1 MKIGL
6 ISGRV
11 PPNLISNSE
20 DVTIETDYGSV
31 EVKIAEVAGHEVC
44 FVGRHGPKR
53 NLPPHKV
60 NYRGNIQALSA
71 SHVDYI
77 ISVGTVGSLNK
88 TMKPGHLVIPH
99 DFIDVTKHRS
109 YSFYDDK
116 RVHVD
121 MSNPFCTTLRDEFI
135 AQSKKIKSLSVH
147 DHGVYLVTEG
157 PRLETPAEITM
168 YTSYADVVGMTLT
181 PEVILAR
188 EKGVCYASLCVVCN
202 MAAGLQK
209 GLPASEIVQ
218 IYDTIAPMISTLIRD
233 VIIAYDPEEGACEC
247 QADLAQASL

>member
-6 ISGRV
+6 ISGRA
-11 PPNLISNSE
+11 PPNLINNSE
-20 DVTIETDYGSV
+20 DVTVETVYGSV
-31 EVKIAEVAGHEVC
+31 EVKIAEVAGHEVF
-44 FVGRHGPKR
+44 FVGRHGSKG

-60 NYRGNIQALSA
+60 NYRGNIQALSV
-71 SHVDYI
+71 SHVNYI

-88 TMKPGHLVIPH
+88 NMKPGHMVIPH
-99 DFIDVTKHRS
+99 DFIDITKNRN

-121 MSNPFCTTLRDEFI
+121 MSNPFCTALRDMLI
-135 AQSKKIKSLSVH
+135 AQSKKIKSVSVH
-147 DHGVYLVTEG
+147 DDGVYLVTEG
-157 PRLETPAEITM
+157 PRLETPAEIAL
-168 YTSYADVVGMTLT
+168 YKSYADVVGMTLA

-202 MAAGLQK
+202 MAAGFQK
-209 GLPASEIVQ
+209 GLPASEIAQV
-218 IYDTIAPMISTLIRD
+218 YDKIAPMISTLIRD
-233 VIIAYDPEEGACEC
+233 VLIEYDSEEVCGC